1 MEGFISIPY
10 YLVIAAVGFSFY
22 ASFMGGANDF
32 ANSFGTSIGSGAIT
46 VRQAVLIAIISSLI
60 GAVLV
65 GGHVTD
71 TVRKGIIDTSL
82 FENAPNVLILGLFSS
97 LIGAGIFLN
106 IATYLGLPVSTTH
119 TIVGAILGFGLIT
132 NGIDSVNWSSLGMI
146 ALSWIISPIGGGI
159 LAYTTFR
166 IIQARI
172 LKSNSPIAAA
182 TMIVP
187 FFVAVTVIVLILAMI
202 YKGLKN
208 VHLDL
213 TLSDALLLSAI
224 IGTFAGGIVWLVLKK
239 IDFSGIQTQSDQ
251 NKYVERIF
259 KYLQIFTA
267 GYVAFAHGSN
277 DVANGIGP
285 LAGIW
290 TIYHEGMVGLKTQ
303 VPMWILTLGG
313 IGIVSGLAV
322 FGHRVIETVGKKI
335 TLVTPSR
342 GFSAEFSAATI
353 VLVFSKLGMPVSTT
367 HTLVGSVIGVGLARG
382 LGALDMRVVSKI
394 FTSWL
399 VTIPMAAIS
408 TALTFWILK
417 AIYIQ

>member
-1 MEGFISIPY
+1 MPDVIFIPY
-10 YLVIAAVGFSFY
+10 YLIIAAIGFSFY

-32 ANSFGTSIGSGAIT
+32 ANSFGTSIGSGAIS
-46 VRQAVLIAIISSLI
+46 VRQAVMIAIISSLV

-71 TVRKGIIDTSL
+71 TVRKGIIDTTL
-82 FENAPNVLILGLFSS
+82 FVDKPNILILGLFAS

-106 IATYLGLPVSTTH
+106 LATYLGLPVSTTH
-119 TIVGAILGFGLIT
+119 TIVGAILGFGLVA
-132 NGIDSVNWSSLGMI
+132 NGFHSINWNCIGTI

-172 LKSNSPIAAA
+172 LKSFHPVIAASR
-182 TMIVP
+182 IVP
-187 FFVAVTVIVLILAMI
+187 LFVAITVMVLTLAMI

-208 VHLDL
+208 ARLDL
-213 TLSDALLLSAI
+213 TLSSALQFGAI
-224 IGTFAGGIVWLVLKK
+224 TGIIAGIVIWLIMRK
-239 IDFSGIQTQSDQ
+239 IDTSRIENHSDRL
-251 NKYVERIF
+251 KFVERIF

-290 TIYHEGMVGLKTQ
+290 AIYNQGVVGLKTE
-303 VPMWILTLGG
+303 VPTWILLLGG
-313 IGIVSGLAV
+313 IGIVTGLAV

-335 TLVTPSR
+335 TQVTPSR

-353 VLVFSKLGMPVSTT
+353 VLVFSKMGMPVSTT

-382 LGALDMRVVSKI
+382 YGALDMRVVSKI

-399 VTIPMAAIS
+399 VTIPLAAIS
-408 TALTFWILK
+408 TALAFWILK
-417 AIYIQ
+417 AIYV